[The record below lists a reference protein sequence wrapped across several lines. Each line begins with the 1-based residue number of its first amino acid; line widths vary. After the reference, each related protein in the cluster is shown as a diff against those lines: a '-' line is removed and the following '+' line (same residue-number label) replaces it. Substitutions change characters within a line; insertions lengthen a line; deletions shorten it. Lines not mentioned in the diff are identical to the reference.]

1 MALPNAPIAA
11 RRPRLSVRGDRRLRI
26 SFGWLAAGILVAF
39 LGGGFVVLLLSTDAA
54 LGLPAIIDDPYIRG
68 VVLFTLE
75 QSCLSTLLSVGL
87 AVPLALAL
95 HRARFYGRGAV
106 LRLFL
111 LPQALPV
118 LVGALAI
125 VAIWGRNGVASN
137 LLVALGLP
145 RLDIYGLS
153 GILVAHVFFNLPL
166 AARLLLSALD
176 RVPAES
182 FKLAGQLSLTPL
194 AVFRLLEVPAI
205 RAGLP
210 GAASLVFML
219 CVTSFTIVLILGGGP
234 AATTLEVAIYQALRY
249 DFDPGRA
256 IALSALQIGLTAL
269 VLWLATRLGGDLS
282 ASFGHGGAARRY
294 DPPNRLRQTIDMTV
308 LAVGFVFIASPFVAV
323 VWRGLSADLLG
334 LMAEPA
340 VRSAILTSLAV
351 SLTAACL
358 SVVVSTVI
366 ILAMT
371 ALVAGRT
378 ASAQTDR
385 AGGAGRLTLETIASL
400 VLVVPPIVVGAGW
413 FLALRQVTDVFAA
426 APYVVVAT
434 NAAMAVPFVVRIVAP
449 ALAAEA
455 AATGRL
461 AEGLGLVGLTR
472 LRFLDWPAMRPP
484 LALAFAFA
492 LALSLG
498 DLGAIA
504 LYGNRDFTTL
514 PYLLMQRMGS
524 YRSHEAAGLAL
535 ILGALCLGLMMLAER
550 GLSARSRNSLRRSQ

>member
-1 MALPNAPIAA
+1 MT
-11 RRPRLSVRGDRRLRI
+11 VQGDRRLRI
-26 SFGWLAAGILVAF
+26 AFGWLAAGVLVAF
-39 LGGGFVVLLLSTDAA
+39 LGGAFLVLFLSTDAV
-54 LGLPAIIDDPYIRG
+54 LGLLAIVADPYIRG

-75 QSCLSTLLSVGL
+75 QAGLSTLFSVGL

-95 HRARFYGRGAV
+95 HRTRFYGRDAV

-125 VAIWGRNGVASN
+125 IAIWGRNGLSSN

-166 AARLLLSALD
+166 ATRLLLSALD
-176 RVPAES
+176 RVPTES
-182 FKLAGQLSLTPL
+182 FKLAGQLSLTPF
-194 AVFRLLEVPAI
+194 AVFRLLEAPAI

-256 IALSALQIGLTAL
+256 IALSVLQIGITAL

-282 ASFGHGGAARRY
+282 ASFGHGGTVERY
-294 DPPNRLRQTIDMTV
+294 DPPSRMRRTIDIAI
-308 LAVGFVFIASPFVAV
+308 LAVGFVFIVSPFAAV
-323 VWRGLSADLLG
+323 LWRGLTADLVG
-334 LMAEPA
+334 LLAEPA
-340 VRSAILTSLAV
+340 VRRAIFTSLAV
-351 SLTAACL
+351 SLAAACL
-358 SVVVSTVI
+358 SVVVSTAI

-371 ALVAGRT
+371 ALGTER
-378 ASAQTDR
+378 SAR
-385 AGGAGRLTLETIASL
+385 AGTKGHRTDGARPNGTRGTGRLTLETIASL

-413 FLALRQVTDVFAA
+413 FLALRQVTDIFAA

-449 ALAAEA
+449 ALQAEA
-455 AATGRL
+455 ATTGKL
-461 AEGLGLVGLTR
+461 ADGLGLVGLTR
-472 LRFLDWPAMRPP
+472 LRFVDWPAMRPP

-492 LALSLG
+492 LAISLG

-504 LYGNRDFTTL
+504 LYGSRDFTTL

-524 YRSHEAAGLAL
+524 YRSDDAAGLAL
-535 ILGALCLGLMMLAER
+535 ILGVLCLGLMTLAER
-550 GLSARSRNSLRRSQ
+550 GLSARVHGAERRPS

>member
-1 MALPNAPIAA
+1 MTVAA
-11 RRPRLSVRGDRRLRI
+11 DRRLRI
-26 SFGWLAAGILVAF
+26 GFGWLAASALVAF
-39 LGGGFVVLLLSTDAA
+39 LGGGFLVLLLTTNAA
-54 LGLPAIIDDPYIRG
+54 LGLAAIATDPYLRG

-75 QSCLSTLLSVGL
+75 QAGLSTFLSVGL
-87 AVPLALAL
+87 AMPLALAL
-95 HRARFYGRGAV
+95 HRTRFYGRDAV

-137 LLVALGLP
+137 LMAAIGLP

-166 AARLLLSALD
+166 ATRLLLSSLD

-182 FKLAGQLSLTPL
+182 FKLAGQLALTPF
-194 AVFRLLEVPAI
+194 AVFRLLEAPAI

-256 IALSALQIGLTAL
+256 IALSALQIAITAL

-282 ASFGHGGAARRY
+282 AGFGHGGTARRY
-294 DPPNRLRQTIDMTV
+294 DPASRTRKATDIAI
-308 LAVGFVFIASPFVAV
+308 LAIGFVFVVSPFVAV
-323 VWRGLSADLLG
+323 VWRGLAADLAG
-334 LMAEPA
+334 LLAEPT
-340 VRSAILTSLAV
+340 VREAILTSLAV
-351 SLTAACL
+351 SVAAACL
-358 SVVVSTVI
+358 AVVVSTAI
-366 ILAMT
+366 ILAMAT
-371 ALVAGRT
+371 L
-378 ASAQTDR
+378 ASARSDR
-385 AGGAGRLTLETIASL
+385 AETTTGPTNTARMTRAGDTGRLTLETLASL

-449 ALAAEA
+449 ALQAEA
-455 AATGRL
+455 AATSKL
-461 AEGLGLVGLTR
+461 ADGLGLVGLA
-472 LRFLDWPAMRPP
+472 RFCFVDWPAMRPP
-484 LALAFAFA
+484 MALAFAFA
-492 LALSLG
+492 LAISIG
-498 DLGAIA
+498 DLGAVA

-524 YRSHEAAGLAL
+524 YRSDDAAGLAL
-535 ILGALCLGLMMLAER
+535 ILGALCLGLMVLAER
-550 GLSARSRNSLRRSQ
+550 GLAARPGYPRRRRT